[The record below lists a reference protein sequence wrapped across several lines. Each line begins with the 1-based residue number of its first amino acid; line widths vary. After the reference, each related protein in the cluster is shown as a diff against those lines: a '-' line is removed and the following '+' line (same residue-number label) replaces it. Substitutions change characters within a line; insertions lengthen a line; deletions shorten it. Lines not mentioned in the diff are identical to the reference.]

1 MKRKKSLTKNI
12 EKELKK
18 ENHGLAKIEDD
29 VEKLK
34 DCVVDKTPTHFSI
47 QDIVI
52 SLMGALFFGLTFI
65 MKSNLINTVIM
76 LDIVR
81 VFLITAAT
89 FVLLIFGIYIL
100 SYKRVKDKDRR
111 RPFQFIMKRLVTLY
125 LVSILVP
132 IFLIYIFGI
141 NEQLGTSYNIMKAV
155 IVLSMPCALGTSISY
170 LFSK

>member
-18 ENHGLAKIEDD
+18 ENHGLAKIEGD

-125 LVSILVP
+125 LVSILIP
-132 IFLIYIFGI
+132 IFLIYLFGI